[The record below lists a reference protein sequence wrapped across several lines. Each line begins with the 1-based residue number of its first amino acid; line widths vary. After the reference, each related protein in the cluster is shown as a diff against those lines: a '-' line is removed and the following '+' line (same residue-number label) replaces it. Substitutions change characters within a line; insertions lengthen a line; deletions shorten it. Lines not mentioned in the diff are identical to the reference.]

1 MAQYWALGHKKVG
14 IIFSTL
20 LTLLLM
26 SGIFQ
31 RAKQEIG
38 NQTKVGRK

>member
-1 MAQYWALGHKKVG
+1 MAQYWALGNKKVG